1 MRTSQPED
9 RALVGTNPSAALVA
23 NTEVRAAIRRLYL
36 PKGRLPRAGHDA
48 LNPRGFGGQSPP
60 IIQQVLCLLM
70 QACQWGE
77 VHRSPTRNPVD
88 PNSVDIFAAPNL
100 AARSAGVKR
109 KPMDVISGC
118 QHAIEFVG
126 QGETVPTKVEGRLH
140 PRRLAQPN
148 EISNDNR
155 FFEGSK

>member
-60 IIQQVLCLLM
+60 IIQQVQCLRM
-70 QACQWGE
+70 QAIDRGGAHCL
-77 VHRSPTRNPVD
+77 PTRNPDD
-88 PNSVDIFAAPNL
+88 PKALTQSSGLPLSHDSRRA
-100 AARSAGVKR
+100 
-109 KPMDVISGC
+109 KP
-118 QHAIEFVG
+118 
-126 QGETVPTKVEGRLH
+126 
-140 PRRLAQPN
+140 
-148 EISNDNR
+148 
-155 FFEGSK
+155 